1 MLYLPSLTTRT
12 CFMTSLVSPGA
23 STLPHRPPPGSR
35 GKDRRYADV
44 SIYKSL
50 ELSARSDSDRGET

>member
-1 MLYLPSLTTRT
+1 
-12 CFMTSLVSPGA
+12 MTSLVSPGA